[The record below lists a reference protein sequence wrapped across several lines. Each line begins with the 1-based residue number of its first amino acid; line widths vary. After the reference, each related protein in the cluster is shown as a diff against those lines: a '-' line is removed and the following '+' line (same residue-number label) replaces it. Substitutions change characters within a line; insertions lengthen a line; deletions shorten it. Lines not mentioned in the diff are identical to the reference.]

1 MIAYLLLILL
11 VMTSRAHEQ
20 YVFQRVES
28 DVVVQHIGN
37 ILIVKSSQPLRLM
50 EQPGARQYS
59 YLADCTDADCMWLL
73 RPGTRYL
80 VRQDSD
86 RLIVDYYGNESPLSQ
101 VSSIKAEDARTLILV
116 VWEKDMVSKIEKA
129 IIDSDLGLNPAVAG
143 TNIRIAMPPLTE
155 ERRMDFIKLVKNE
168 VEQTKVAIRN
178 IRRDANTKAKELVK
192 NKEISEDDEK
202 NHNDQIQKLTDLH
215 IGNID
220 DILKD
225 KEADLMQV

>member
-1 MIAYLLLILL
+1 MLENIKKETQQKMTKSVESLKANL
-11 VMTSRAHEQ
+11 VKIRTGRAH
-20 YVFQRVES
+20 
-28 DVVVQHIGN
+28 
-37 ILIVKSSQPLRLM
+37 P
-50 EQPGARQYS
+50 
-59 YLADCTDADCMWLL
+59 TLL
-73 RPGTRYL
+73 DG
-80 VRQDSD
+80 
-86 RLIVDYYGNESPLSQ
+86 IKVDYYGNETPLSQ
-101 VSSIKAEDARTLILV
+101 VSSIKAEDARNLLLV

-202 NHNDQIQKLTDLH
+202 NHNDQIQTLTDLH